1 MVHVSCARS
10 KYVSSFYIIEHQT
23 VVYVSDPVQWS
34 AEDVKA
40 WLVFNL
46 QQYGMAM
53 AVVEHF
59 NMDGSVL
66 AQLSEEEFQ
75 QRAPQV
81 GFSLTSTF
89 KVTFT

>member
-1 MVHVSCARS
+1 M
-10 KYVSSFYIIEHQT
+10 T
-23 VVYVSDPVQWS
+23 
-34 AEDVKA
+34 
-40 WLVFNL
+40 
-46 QQYGMAM
+46 M

-81 GFSLTSTF
+81 GYSLTSN
-89 KVTFT
+89 V